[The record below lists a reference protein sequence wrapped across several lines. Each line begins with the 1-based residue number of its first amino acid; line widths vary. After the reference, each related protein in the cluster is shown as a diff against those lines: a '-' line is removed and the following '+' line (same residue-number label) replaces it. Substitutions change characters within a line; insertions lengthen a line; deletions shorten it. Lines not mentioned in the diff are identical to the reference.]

1 MAIKKQQP
9 IKKPDTGFAA
19 TSTEVVAAPIIEP
32 VISPPLPEPSP
43 LSDLRAPLI
52 AAEAAYRHAI
62 QRLEAAQ
69 TINNIIARDA
79 ALPPYHQAVQDAWQA
94 VLDARAQFL
103 TVRKVVV

>member
-32 VISPPLPEPSP
+32 ISPPLPEPSLP
-43 LSDLRAPLI
+43 LDLRAPLF
-52 AAEAAYRHAI
+52 ALEAAHRRAI

-103 TVRKVVV
+103 TARKAVV